1 MSSTEAI
8 PIVQEYR
15 RREIDL
21 KNKDTKSPYRKYK
34 IDC

>member
-1 MSSTEAI
+1 MSSIEAF

-21 KNKDTKSPYRKYK
+21 KNKDTKTLQV
-34 IDC
+34 I